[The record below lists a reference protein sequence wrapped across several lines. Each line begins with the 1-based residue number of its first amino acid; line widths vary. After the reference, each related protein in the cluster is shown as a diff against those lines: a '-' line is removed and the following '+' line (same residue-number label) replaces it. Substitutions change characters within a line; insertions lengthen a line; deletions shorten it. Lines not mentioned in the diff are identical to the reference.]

1 MKRWIHSSNCIESA
15 TLTQNIP
22 ESCRQYYKIDREI
35 EQEEIDDITE
45 DFADS
50 SLEFIAPLVAKSKY
64 FDILDAGDI
73 AYVSLCKDEDGEY
86 RVYAITSYGHV
97 DITDRI
103 PEVISKVK
111 RNVFLT

>member
-1 MKRWIHSSNCIESA
+1 MKRWIHSSSCIESA

-22 ESCRQYYKIDREI
+22 ESCRQYYKIDRDI
-35 EQEEIDDITE
+35 EHEEIDDLTE

-50 SLEFIAPLVAKSKY
+50 GLEFIAQLVAKSKY

-73 AYVSLCKDEDGEY
+73 SYVSLCTDKDGEY

-111 RNVFLT
+111 RDSY